1 MGLADQKQNNEKSS
15 VKSKEDS
22 SKTPLLK
29 QEKLEEQ
36 TISKFT
42 TKKAWER
49 KRTGVY
55 KFEFSTTRQLAG
67 TTFGIVFVLV
77 IIFLCLAALP
87 TAMIVWANKENA
99 DNETVSAF

>member
-1 MGLADQKQNNEKSS
+1 MGLTDQKQNIEQSL
-15 VKSKEDS
+15 VISKEDS

-36 TISKFT
+36 NISKFT

-77 IIFLCLAALP
+77 IVFLCLAALP
-87 TAMIVWANKENA
+87 AGMIVWACKENA
-99 DNETVSAF
+99 DSE